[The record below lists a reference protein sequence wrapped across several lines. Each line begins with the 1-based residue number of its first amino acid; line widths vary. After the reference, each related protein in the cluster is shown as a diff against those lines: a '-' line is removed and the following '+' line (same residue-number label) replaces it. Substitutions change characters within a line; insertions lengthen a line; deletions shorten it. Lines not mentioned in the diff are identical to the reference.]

1 MSSLRS
7 VWSASLGCF
16 CEFKALDRV
25 NNGTSSRLNTC
36 RPSRGKMHPGSF
48 RFSSALCTLAIP
60 VLRSFGQKF
69 LTMVAKGKRYNRLV
83 VGLCLMAFVITAAHA
98 QQAANSVT
106 YRLVEGIGYRS
117 AQSGDA
123 YAAERCVLDVY
134 YPENTENFPTVV
146 WF

>member
-1 MSSLRS
+1 
-7 VWSASLGCF
+7 
-16 CEFKALDRV
+16 
-25 NNGTSSRLNTC
+25 
-36 RPSRGKMHPGSF
+36 
-48 RFSSALCTLAIP
+48 
-60 VLRSFGQKF
+60 
-69 LTMVAKGKRYNRLV
+69 NRLV
-83 VGLCLMAFVITAAHA
+83 VGLCLIAFVITAANA

-146 WF
+146 WFHGGGITGGEKFIPQELKEKGLAVVAVNYRLSPKVKAPAYIDDAAAAIAWTLKHIGDYGGDPTKIIISG